1 MARTIQITKTVYSI
15 EDLINNIEYIDIK
28 QKALEK
34 HYNINTDYNWYEGV
48 YEAKTEELKE
58 FGFDVEK
65 IMFCGFAS
73 QGDGAM
79 FEGQFYLT
87 CSSNIDLIKSYIKND
102 RITKLIKN
110 GLITIKVD
118 FHHSGHYY
126 HHKSYKYSFD
136 IEHDGSKY
144 SIEDYPN
151 IYSTLNNLE
160 DEITS
165 NYETKC
171 KEIYKSL
178 EKSYDYLT
186 SEKVI
191 IETFQANEYEFDE
204 FGNII

>member
-1 MARTIQITKTVYSI
+1 MPRTIQISKTVYSI
-15 EDLINNIEYIDIK
+15 EDLINNIEYADIK
-28 QKALEK
+28 QEVLEK
-34 HYNINTDYNWYEGV
+34 YYNINTDNNWYEGV
-48 YEAKTEELKE
+48 YEAKTEELKG

-65 IMFCGFAS
+65 IMFSGFAS

-79 FEGQFYLT
+79 FEGDFRLDWQT
-87 CSSNIDLIKSYIKND
+87 DIDIINIYIKNP
-102 RITKLIKN
+102 RIAKLVKN
-110 GLITIKVD
+110 GNISVLCNFT
-118 FHHSGHYY
+118 HSGHYY
-126 HHKSYKYSFD
+126 HEKSYKYSFD
-136 IEHDGSKY
+136 IEHNGSKY

-165 NYETKC
+165 DYETKC
-171 KEIYKSL
+171 KEIYRSL
-178 EKSYDYLT
+178 EESYDYLT